1 MPIFRGKQFVSAESD
16 YKDSARVVQRSNIN
30 LNTLI
35 YTIDNI
41 SLVHKD
47 RVLLVGQ
54 TNSAQN
60 GIYSWNSIT
69 SKLIRAND
77 ADSNNE
83 VNSGLK
89 VYIEEGDVNAKT
101 TWVLTTP
108 GVIVLGTTPLIFF
121 RENRLGVL
129 DDTAG
134 TYGSGSKSAVI
145 TIDEFGMIT
154 QITEVDL
161 NLDAGEF

>member
-16 YKDSARVVQRSNIN
+16 YKDSARVVQRTNIN

-41 SLVHKD
+41 NLVHKN

-54 TNSAQN
+54 TTTSQN
-60 GIYSWNSIT
+60 GIYTWNSLS
-69 SKLIRAND
+69 SKLVRSDD

-83 VNSGLK
+83 VSAGLK
-89 VYIEEGDVNAKT
+89 VYVEEGAINAKT
-101 TWVLTTP
+101 TWVLITP
-108 GVIVLGTTPLIFF
+108 GVITLGTTALTFV
-121 RENRLGVL
+121 RENRLGAL
-129 DDTAG
+129 DTAG
-134 TYGSGSKSAVI
+134 TYGSGSKSVQI
-145 TIDEFGMIT
+145 TVDEYGMIT
-154 QITEVDL
+154 QVTEVDL